1 MNELNDWVLEYTSGE
16 LSRLMSRFWL
26 FFAAV
31 IVVTAGWLFF
41 IKHRGTGKVY
51 LYRKLAEMKG
61 HYALFVILIAYAA
74 VCVYRTSGWAPRVMI
89 LVFTGVSVYF
99 LFRLSRFGVIASLT
113 TLWVDSAAVLIPQ
126 LALVQ
131 SWRGT
136 LGSFAA
142 PEQIRAAATG
152 EFLILRIAC
161 VCLLLAGVTGYYILY
176 YQKRRYLLL
185 ENRKYFNGAKQCP
198 QCGLPVDTTMDKCPV
213 CGRELADIPKSTLKE
228 GIEILKKEE
237 KNPFEREPL
246 MDKIKDNLKPIV
258 LFVLIAIGLFYPVV
272 AVNVVKNYTAG
283 NAAANEAY
291 VQMANSIDEQN
302 VGNASWLMQMHQASA
317 ALQEVNSR
325 PFVRIPKGET
335 LADLV
340 FFCDYADACYDQLQA
355 QENVLKAV
363 DKRDLD
369 ALPAYFADF
378 NASQQAQNQAL
389 VTSYQTIFRNDANA
403 IVNVLSIVDIALVSV
418 SFYLV
423 RIPFVLLMI
432 LLGLAAAAM
441 FGLGLVMKP
450 KLSGSPYAKIAEG
463 AAVETGEY
471 DRRQRKEQLV
481 TAGIAAIVVVAIF
494 GISFLIQT
502 VQKNKGTELSAE
514 MISEYLVTG
523 PETISVA
530 YLDAKNNNKN
540 WTEEER
546 EAFTGAI
553 ERMLA
558 VSARIRDGE
567 ELPEAYEEDGE
578 TLLAA
583 FDRIDPLL
591 AQLRDT
597 VAAGGMPDQATVE
610 KLLNA
615 SKPYAELVMKA
626 TLTEIYEKIGD

>member
-1 MNELNDWVLEYTSGE
+1 
-16 LSRLMSRFWL
+16 
-26 FFAAV
+26 
-31 IVVTAGWLFF
+31 
-41 IKHRGTGKVY
+41 
-51 LYRKLAEMKG
+51 
-61 HYALFVILIAYAA
+61 
-74 VCVYRTSGWAPRVMI
+74 
-89 LVFTGVSVYF
+89 
-99 LFRLSRFGVIASLT
+99 
-113 TLWVDSAAVLIPQ
+113 
-126 LALVQ
+126 
-131 SWRGT
+131 
-136 LGSFAA
+136 
-142 PEQIRAAATG
+142 
-152 EFLILRIAC
+152 
-161 VCLLLAGVTGYYILY
+161 
-176 YQKRRYLLL
+176 
-185 ENRKYFNGAKQCP
+185 
-198 QCGLPVDTTMDKCPV
+198 
-213 CGRELADIPKSTLKE
+213 
-228 GIEILKKEE
+228 
-237 KNPFEREPL
+237 
-246 MDKIKDNLKPIV
+246 
-258 LFVLIAIGLFYPVV
+258 
-272 AVNVVKNYTAG
+272 
-283 NAAANEAY
+283 
-291 VQMANSIDEQN
+291 
-302 VGNASWLMQMHQASA
+302 
-317 ALQEVNSR
+317 
-325 PFVRIPKGET
+325 
-335 LADLV
+335 
-340 FFCDYADACYDQLQA
+340 
-355 QENVLKAV
+355 
-363 DKRDLD
+363 
-369 ALPAYFADF
+369 
-378 NASQQAQNQAL
+378 
-389 VTSYQTIFRNDANA
+389 
-403 IVNVLSIVDIALVSV
+403 
-418 SFYLV
+418 
-423 RIPFVLLMI
+423 
-432 LLGLAAAAM
+432 
-441 FGLGLVMKP
+441 MKP